1 MTTGTNGVPDSVLTR
16 LLELLRREP
25 ILLYGIGSVLVLAVL
40 LVGVGAAADQVPLIV
55 AAAVL
60 LLLAALAAGTYVL
73 VRKPTAPP
81 PTAPPPTA
89 PSRVVSGQNI
99 KAERDS
105 VIVREEDAA
114 QPSRVRVTATGDVVA
129 SDSSAIVDVGS
140 RRRPAP

>member
-1 MTTGTNGVPDSVLTR
+1 MTTGTNGVPDGVLTR

-81 PTAPPPTA
+81 PTAP
-89 PSRVVSGQNI
+89 SRVVSGQNI

>member
-1 MTTGTNGVPDSVLTR
+1 MTTGTNGVPDRVLTR

-40 LVGVGAAADQVPLIV
+40 LVGVGAVADQVPLIV

-81 PTAPPPTA
+81 
-89 PSRVVSGQNI
+89 RVDVSGRNI
-99 KAERDS
+99 KAARDS
-105 VIVREEDAA
+105 AIVREEGAA
-114 QPSRVRVTATGDVVA
+114 QPSGVRVTATGDVVA

-140 RRRPAP
+140 RRRPARRRIR